1 MMLPLDDPP
10 PSQLNQ
16 VSSEKGPVPKFN
28 FSEFSSLT
36 YPPDASNFNAFPIFP
51 VARVPPPPA
60 SDKGWSSANQVT
72 KPDGGGAQL
81 GVGGGLTPPPR
92 PPPLCPPKS

>member
-28 FSEFSSLT
+28 FSEFSSLM
-36 YPPDASNFNAFPIFP
+36 YPPDASNFNAFPTFP
-51 VARVPPPPA
+51 GARVTPLA
-60 SDKGWSSANQVT
+60 VFDENVSSSSNQLT
-72 KPDGGGAQL
+72 KPDGSGAQL
-81 GVGGGLTPPPR
+81 CVGEGGGGVTPHSAG
-92 PPPLCPPKS
+92 CT